1 MRSALLDNKVNWAFT
16 LIKLIANISFWS
28 DSKDLL
34 NVMYYWNKVR
44 ELNSDSSER
53 STSTEVM
60 VRYRALKFITGLEY
74 EYAQVTVD
82 LFYEN
87 VTLAHCSVVF

>member
-1 MRSALLDNKVNWAFT
+1 MKRAQSIQCMCVN
-16 LIKLIANISFWS
+16 
-28 DSKDLL
+28 
-34 NVMYYWNKVR
+34 